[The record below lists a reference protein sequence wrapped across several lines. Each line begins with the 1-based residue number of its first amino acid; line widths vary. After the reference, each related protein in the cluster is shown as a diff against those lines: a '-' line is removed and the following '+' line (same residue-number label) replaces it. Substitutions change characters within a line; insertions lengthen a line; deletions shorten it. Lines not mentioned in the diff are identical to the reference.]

1 MYVQKETG
9 YDINGRGRM
18 WAGDSFWALSR
29 RLGRHRTGNRLARAD
44 YESCQRDILISTRA
58 TMGLPD
64 CSVDINKSNVQQFVE
79 KRKSG
84 CAGCGKKKKLITGRL

>member
-29 RLGRHRTGNRLARAD
+29 RLGRHRTGNRLERSD
-44 YESCQRDILISTRA
+44 YESCQRDILISTRLA
-58 TMGLPD
+58 MGLPD
-64 CSVDINKSNVQQFVE
+64 CSAEIQKSNVQQFVE
-79 KRKSG
+79 RKKG
-84 CAGCGKKKKLITGRL
+84 CASCGKKKKLSVGKL